1 MGCFQFLSLGKHIR
15 APLKNGVS
23 RHALNH
29 WLAAG
34 ALPGIMEAASRL
46 AGADAALA
54 AADAVLAAGAV
65 AALDAVDAA
74 VGKVLNT
81 LDAPE
86 VLARLP

>member
-1 MGCFQFLSLGKHIR
+1 
-15 APLKNGVS
+15 
-23 RHALNH
+23 
-29 WLAAG
+29 
-34 ALPGIMEAASRL
+34 MEAASRL